1 MSKNPDEG
9 KSPEQLRLER
19 ETRIMDAVHLKEPDR
34 VPIMCPMGYFPAK
47 YTGIHFSAAYY
58 DYDAWYAAVKKTLTE
73 FQPDCLFPQGFIPGK
88 AMEMLGP
95 KNQRWPGYGVD
106 EDMGHQSIELELIKA
121 DEIDAYMKDP
131 SDFMFRTYMSR
142 TSQATEGLAHLP
154 PLSAFGGGGTMGV
167 QMLAMSMANPE
178 VAKTFHT
185 LEKAGHE
192 LLKYRSKQA
201 ALTQMI
207 HDLGY
212 PPYIHGSGGLPPY
225 DTISISMRGMQGTM
239 MDMYRQPEK
248 LIELCNFVLKQTLS
262 RPLPPPGEYG
272 SLRLFMTIT
281 RGSDNFISKEQWDR
295 FYWPGFKKLVTE
307 LCNRGGTPMIFFE
320 GNCDSRMEYLLDL
333 PKGSFCARLDNT
345 DIFRAKE
352 ILKDHVCIE
361 GAVPSTLLQAGTPDE
376 VKAYVKKLIDVV
388 GRDGG
393 YIVSTKSSTD
403 HVKPENLKA
412 MIDFTKEYG
421 VYR

>member
-1 MSKNPDEG
+1 
-9 KSPEQLRLER
+9 
-19 ETRIMDAVHLKEPDR
+19 
-34 VPIMCPMGYFPAK
+34 
-47 YTGIHFSAAYY
+47 
-58 DYDAWYAAVKKTLTE
+58 
-73 FQPDCLFPQGFIPGK
+73 
-88 AMEMLGP
+88 
-95 KNQRWPGYGVD
+95 
-106 EDMGHQSIELELIKA
+106 
-121 DEIDAYMKDP
+121 
-131 SDFMFRTYMSR
+131 
-142 TSQATEGLAHLP
+142 
-154 PLSAFGGGGTMGV
+154 
-167 QMLAMSMANPE
+167 
-178 VAKTFHT
+178 
-185 LEKAGHE
+185 
-192 LLKYRSKQA
+192 
-201 ALTQMI
+201 
-207 HDLGY
+207 
-212 PPYIHGSGGLPPY
+212 
-225 DTISISMRGMQGTM
+225 
-239 MDMYRQPEK
+239 
-248 LIELCNFVLKQTLS
+248 
-262 RPLPPPGEYG
+262 
-272 SLRLFMTIT
+272 MTIT